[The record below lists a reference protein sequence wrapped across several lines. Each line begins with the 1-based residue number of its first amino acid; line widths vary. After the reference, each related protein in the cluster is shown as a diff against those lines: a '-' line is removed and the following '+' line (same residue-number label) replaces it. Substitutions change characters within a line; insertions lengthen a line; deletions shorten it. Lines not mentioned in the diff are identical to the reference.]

1 MTEAGKAQA
10 EDHGPRTPRDNG
22 ILPSQALRELIAA
35 QRIQSDQPDLD
46 ALVQPS
52 SLDLRLSHTAYR
64 VRASF
69 LPGKHK
75 TVQDRIDALSMH
87 QIDLSAGAVLEV
99 GCVYIVPLM
108 ERLRLPEQ
116 ISGMANPKSST
127 GRLNLFTRLIVD
139 GAEEF
144 DRVPAGYQGPLYA
157 EIAPN
162 AFSIL
167 VRPGIRLNQVRFHR
181 GAPTVTD
188 SDLRQLHDKVGLV
201 GAARDTAQINNG
213 LLFTV
218 DLSGIGTERLAGFKA
233 KRHAAVIDVAKIGH
247 YDPRDYWDA
256 IPADPKGRLILD
268 PNEFYILASRE
279 RVRIPPDYAAEMMP
293 YDTSMGEFRVHY
305 AGFFDPGFGWSPD
318 TDGARDGGGTR
329 AVLEVHSH
337 EVPFL
342 LEHGQ
347 IVGRMVYNR
356 LLARPVDLY
365 GAGIGSN
372 YHAQALTLSKHFKAW
387 N

>member
-1 MTEAGKAQA
+1 MSESTATQDQA
-10 EDHGPRTPRDNG
+10 LDNG
-22 ILPSQALRELIAA
+22 ILPSQAVRRLIADGA
-35 QRIQSDQPDLD
+35 IRSSDPDLES
-46 ALVQPS
+46 LVQPS
-52 SLDLRLSHTAYR
+52 SIDLRLGRTAYR

-69 LPGKHK
+69 LPGKGK
-75 TVQDRIDALSMH
+75 TVHDRIDALSMH
-87 QIDLSAGAVLEV
+87 KIDLSEGAVLEV

-108 ERLRLPEQ
+108 ESLHLSDQ

-144 DRVPAGYQGPLYA
+144 DRVPAGYDGPLYA

-167 VRPGIRLNQVRFHR
+167 VRPGVRLNQVRFR
-181 GAPTVTD
+181 QGTPTVTD
-188 SDLRQLHDKVGLV
+188 QDLQQLHDETGLV
-201 GAARDTAQINNG
+201 GSARDTAQINKG

-218 DLSGIGTERLAGFKA
+218 DLNGIGPDKLAGYKA
-233 KRHAAVIDVAKIGH
+233 KRHAAVIDVSKIGH
-247 YDPRDYWDA
+247 YDPREYWDA
-256 IPADPKGRLILD
+256 IPADPDGRLILD

-318 TDGARDGGGTR
+318 TDGSQDGGGTR
-329 AVLEVHSH
+329 AVLEVRSH

-347 IVGRMVYNR
+347 AVGRMVYDR
-356 LLARPVDLY
+356 LLERPDEIY
-365 GAGIGSN
+365 GADIGSN

-387 N
+387 D